1 MSVINEI
8 KQNPNNFYYLGFYS
22 NIQTLYLN
30 YNPWKGIQKLEFK
43 NAAFF
48 AGIDT
53 FHPDWMKQLEKHSIN
68 NPMEHLLKENVYFI
82 ENRPI
87 NEILT
92 FIQEHY
98 KVNVEMTLYKKI
110 GSYYI
115 WKIR

>member
-1 MSVINEI
+1 
-8 KQNPNNFYYLGFYS
+8 
-22 NIQTLYLN
+22 
-30 YNPWKGIQKLEFK
+30 
-43 NAAFF
+43 
-48 AGIDT
+48 
-53 FHPDWMKQLEKHSIN
+53 
-68 NPMEHLLKENVYFI
+68 MEHLLKENVYFI

-98 KVNVEMTLYKKI
+98 KVNVEMTLHKKI

>member
-1 MSVINEI
+1 
-8 KQNPNNFYYLGFYS
+8 
-22 NIQTLYLN
+22 
-30 YNPWKGIQKLEFK
+30 
-43 NAAFF
+43 
-48 AGIDT
+48 
-53 FHPDWMKQLEKHSIN
+53 MKHLVKHSIN

-98 KVNVEMTLYKKI
+98 KVNVEMTLHKKI

>member
-1 MSVINEI
+1 
-8 KQNPNNFYYLGFYS
+8 
-22 NIQTLYLN
+22 
-30 YNPWKGIQKLEFK
+30 
-43 NAAFF
+43 
-48 AGIDT
+48 
-53 FHPDWMKQLEKHSIN
+53 MKQLEKHSIN